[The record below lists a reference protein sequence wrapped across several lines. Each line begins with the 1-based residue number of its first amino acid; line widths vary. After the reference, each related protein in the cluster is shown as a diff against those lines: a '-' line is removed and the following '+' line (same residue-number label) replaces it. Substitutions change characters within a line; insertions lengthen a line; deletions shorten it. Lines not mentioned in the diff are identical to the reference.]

1 MVSQRGKCEIRENSL
16 GEYLWFPPVG
26 TQLIRLVQR
35 CGVHERFQRLF
46 FFLSFPPLPP
56 WFEQERMASGNR
68 RGIASSV
75 PLVWPNSSW
84 ATRTEK
90 SLLHVRQKIIDWELS
105 LVVRLWKSVYLFKY
119 TLRDFVYR
127 TSISFFLFIISFQIW
142 RRWCSPFSFFNETNH
157 HK

>member
-46 FFLSFPPLPP
+46 FLSFPPLPP
-56 WFEQERMASGNR
+56 WSELERMASGNR

-75 PLVWPNSSW
+75 PLVWPNSWW

-105 LVVRLWKSVYLFKY
+105 LVVRLWKSVLFVQIYLAGFCLSHLY
-119 TLRDFVYR
+119 
-127 TSISFFLFIISFQIW
+127 FFLFIYHFF
-142 RRWCSPFSFFNETNH
+142 PDMAPLVLPLPFFNETNH